1 MEQYDKN
8 SVIGVVLMVIIVIVF
23 NTFFFPEVSQEQ
35 VPVPATTKVPVTE
48 SQTPETITESITPT
62 INDTTISDEL
72 KATYG
77 VFANT
82 AIGEETFHTI
92 ENDKLKITVANK
104 GGRITSVILK
114 EYQTYTL
121 DSLDLFYFPHVLLD
135 EFTGEFGPDR
145 SQTEH
150 SHFNLQF
157 ITNKNI
163 NTADLYFTAEEY
175 NNSLSMK
182 LQIDNNR
189 YIEYLYTIKEDYLID
204 FDINIVGMEELIPTA
219 VNYMKLEWQMKTPQ
233 TEKSKTNQD
242 MYTGIQYQYS
252 GNNEVDYISFSS
264 TDEEEIKARL
274 NWVAFKQQFFS
285 AIFISKNGFEKPTHL
300 TSTNNE
306 EIDVDTSTYIK
317 NLAAVFE
324 LPYSHTR
331 DERLNFQFYFGP
343 NHYKTLEAY
352 NSGFEELIPLGWGIF
367 GWVNEYIIINIFDLL
382 NKYFFSY
389 GIIIL
394 LLTLIIKIG
403 LSPFTY
409 KAFLSQA
416 KMKVLKPEIDKITE
430 KNKGGDQMKTQ
441 QETMALYRK
450 AGVNPMGGCLPMLF
464 QFPILIAMFQFF
476 PASIELRQES
486 FLWADD
492 LSSYDSIYDFTAGF
506 SIPFYGDHVSLFT
519 LLMTISTL
527 LYTKMNSSMA
537 TGQMAQMKW
546 MMYLMPVMFL
556 GFFNNYAAGLT
567 YYYFL
572 ANMFTMTQQYFMT
585 RFIDEDVILAQLEAN
600 KKKPPKPKSK
610 FQKKLEEMQRQ
621 QEQKMKKRR

>member
-1 MEQYDKN
+1 MKQYDKN
-8 SVIGVVLMVIIVIVF
+8 SLIGFVLMAVILIVF
-23 NTFFFPEVSQEQ
+23 NTFFF
-35 VPVPATTKVPVTE
+35 TE
-48 SQTPETITESITPT
+48 LPKENIPTNNEDAITEYPINKETDIATIEPVINKNSITE
-62 INDTTISDEL
+62 EL

-77 VFANT
+77 VFTNS

-92 ENDKLKITVANK
+92 ENEKIKITVTNK
-104 GGRITSVILK
+104 GGRIISVIMK
-114 EYQTYTL
+114 EYETF
-121 DSLDLFYFPHVLLD
+121 DSLPLDLYD
-135 EFTGEFGPDR
+135 AD
-145 SQTEH
+145 S
-150 SHFNLQF
+150 SSFNLQL
-157 ITNKNI
+157 TTGKTI
-163 NTADLYFTAEEY
+163 NTADLYFIADER

-182 LQIDNNR
+182 SKVDDIR
-189 YIEYLYTIKEDYLID
+189 YIEYVYTLNDDYLID
-204 FDINIVGMEELIPTA
+204 FDINLVGMENLIPSGA
-219 VNYMKLEWQMKTPQ
+219 NYMNLEWQMKTPQ

-252 GNNEVDYISFSS
+252 ADNEVDYLSFTS
-264 TDEEEIKARL
+264 TDREEINARL

-285 AIFISKNGFEKPTHL
+285 AIFMAKEGFEKPTNL
-300 TSTNNE
+300 SSTKSE
-306 EIDVDTSTYIK
+306 GSKFIK
-317 NLAAVFE
+317 DLSAKFE
-324 LPYSHTR
+324 LPYSHKK
-331 DERLNFQFYFGP
+331 DESLSFQFYFGP
-343 NHYKTLEAY
+343 NHYKTLESY
-352 NSGFEELIPLGWGIF
+352 NSGFEELVPLGWGIF
-367 GWVNEYIIINIFDLL
+367 GWVNQYIIINLFDFLSE
-382 NKYFFSY
+382 YFSSY

-430 KNKGGDQMKTQ
+430 KNKAKDQMKVQ

-450 AGVNPMGGCLPMLF
+450 VGVNPMGGCLPMLF
-464 QFPILIAMFQFF
+464 QFPILIAMFRFF
-476 PASIELRQES
+476 PASIELRQEG

-492 LSSYDSIYDFTAGF
+492 LSAYDSIYNLGF
-506 SIPFYGDHVSLFT
+506 NIPFYGDHISLFT

-527 LYTKMNSSMA
+527 LYTRMNSSMA

-546 MMYLMPVMFL
+546 MMYLMPIMFL

-585 RFIDEDVILAQLEAN
+585 RFIDEDMILAQLEAN
-600 KKKPPKPKSK
+600 KKKPAKPKSK

-621 QEQKMKKRR
+621 QELKMKKRK